1 MKYFGEYLIEK
12 NIITEE
18 QLVIALIE
26 QMKLSA
32 PIPVIANNLHLFT
45 NTEFLKIF
53 KWQTEKGVDFIQA
66 CKELNMW
73 TSDRHNTVFSH
84 ITKNRPPIG
93 QIIVNLGFS
102 DLETLTKSLDDFLSR
117 LEKVAEPIANSPVTP
132 VVQTTQLAEVVQEA
146 KAQEKE
152 NLIQPTQNN
161 LTQKSAAGI
170 DISFA
175 EELKDQM
182 KEFCK
187 QEILDLLQAFES
199 TLDEAAAAELITK
212 LHLLKGTAKLAS
224 AVKLSEFLNRI
235 EACIQHL
242 KVKTKSENFSAAIS
256 LLAQAVESSFY
267 MKNQIIKSLSEEILK
282 SDPILLS
289 LTNKTTQDLDTIL
302 KI

>member
-1 MKYFGEYLIEK
+1 M
-12 NIITEE
+12 
-18 QLVIALIE
+18 
-26 QMKLSA
+26 
-32 PIPVIANNLHLFT
+32 
-45 NTEFLKIF
+45 
-53 KWQTEKGVDFIQA
+53 
-66 CKELNMW
+66 
-73 TSDRHNTVFSH
+73 
-84 ITKNRPPIG
+84 
-93 QIIVNLGFS
+93 
-102 DLETLTKSLDDFLSR
+102 ETLTKSLDDFLSR
-117 LEKVAEPIANSPVTP
+117 LEKVNETITNNPVTTN
-132 VVQTTQLAEVVQEA
+132 VQNT
-146 KAQEKE
+146 
-152 NLIQPTQNN
+152 QPTQNSS
-161 LTQKSAAGI
+161 TQKSAAGI

-175 EELKDQM
+175 EELKEQM

-199 TLDEAAAAELITK
+199 THDEAAAVELITK

-282 SDPILLS
+282 TDPILLS

>member
-1 MKYFGEYLIEK
+1 
-12 NIITEE
+12 
-18 QLVIALIE
+18 
-26 QMKLSA
+26 
-32 PIPVIANNLHLFT
+32 
-45 NTEFLKIF
+45 
-53 KWQTEKGVDFIQA
+53 
-66 CKELNMW
+66 MW
-73 TSDRHNTVFSH
+73 TTDRHNTVFSH

-117 LEKVAEPIANSPVTP
+117 LEKVNETITNNPVTP
-132 VVQTTQLAEVVQEA
+132 NAQNIQPVQVAQDATP
-146 KAQEKE
+146 QEKE
-152 NLIQPTQNN
+152 KPAQPTLNVSA
-161 LTQKSAAGI
+161 QKSAAGI
-170 DISFA
+170 DRSFA
-175 EELKDQM
+175 EELKEQM

-187 QEILDLLQAFES
+187 QEILDLLQAYES
-199 TLDEAAAAELITK
+199 THDETAAAELITK

-224 AVKLSEFLNRI
+224 AVKLSEYLNRI

-242 KVKTKSENFSAAIS
+242 KAKTKSENFSAAIN

-267 MKNQIIKSLSEEILK
+267 MKNQILKSMSEDILK